1 MSNKKKNMPKWDD
14 YSIRSTA
21 YYQKQGGIYSI
32 LLTILM
38 NMRSTFRYRYINQ
51 PYMVLNYATFKCD
64 CLIYGDGKL
73 DEILA
78 NCSKEEKYTILIL
91 LLTNKHYDNKI
102 WVIQYYQTL
111 KSSGDRMFYQFDSLW
126 SRIIEDEN
134 IDLPK
139 DISLNNHSKTEKE
152 ILDNSLA
159 DEILALKA
167 NLQDAQK
174 TIEEQQKTIQNL
186 SNTTANS
193 IDKYFTLEILIDYV
207 RSRRHYHNSLQ
218 IINMIKDLLRGCND
232 KAIWDKVDAMEQ
244 EMLEK
249 DQPHSIINN
258 NNITGSNVIT
268 GLVNNPIFPI
278 GVDPIEFI
286 DSAIKEKLN
295 SL

>member
-1 MSNKKKNMPKWDD
+1 MPKWDD

-21 YYQKQGGIYSI
+21 YYQKQGGVYSI

-64 CLIYGDGKL
+64 CLICGESKL

-78 NCSKEEKYTILIL
+78 NCSTVEKYTILIL
-91 LLTNKHYDNKI
+91 LLANKNYDNKI
-102 WVIQYYQTL
+102 EVIEYCQTL
-111 KSSGDRMFYQFDSLW
+111 KSSGDRMFYQFDFLW
-126 SRIIEDEN
+126 SRLLEEEK

-139 DISLNNHSKTEKE
+139 DISLSDHSTKAKDC
-152 ILDNSLA
+152 IDNLQA

-167 NLQDAQK
+167 NLQDAQN
-174 TIEEQQKTIQNL
+174 TIEELQKTIQNL
-186 SNTTANS
+186 NNTTTNS

-232 KAIWDKVDAMEQ
+232 NEIWDKVDAMEQ

-258 NNITGSNVIT
+258 NTITGSNVIT
-268 GLVNNPIFPI
+268 GLVNNPKFPI
-278 GVDPIEFI
+278 GVDPVEFI
-286 DSAIKEKLN
+286 QSAVNEKLN

>member
-1 MSNKKKNMPKWDD
+1 MPKWDD

-64 CLIYGDGKL
+64 CLIYGDGEL

-111 KSSGDRMFYQFDSLW
+111 KSSGDKMFYQFDSLW

-134 IDLPK
+134 IDLPE

-186 SNTTANS
+186 NNTTANS

-258 NNITGSNVIT
+258 NTITGSNVIT
-268 GLVNNPIFPI
+268 GLVNNPKFPI
-278 GVDPIEFI
+278 GVDPVEFI
-286 DSAIKEKLN
+286 QSAVNEKLN

>member
-1 MSNKKKNMPKWDD
+1 MPKWDD

-268 GLVNNPIFPI
+268 GLVNNPKFPI
-278 GVDPIEFI
+278 GVDPMEFI

>member
-1 MSNKKKNMPKWDD
+1 MPKWDD

-126 SRIIEDEN
+126 SKIIENEN

-139 DISLNNHSKTEKE
+139 DISLNNYSKTEKE

-207 RSRRHYHNSLQ
+207 RSRIHYHNSLQ

-268 GLVNNPIFPI
+268 GLVNNPKFPI
-278 GVDPIEFI
+278 GVDPMEFI

>member
-1 MSNKKKNMPKWDD
+1 MPKWDD

-21 YYQKQGGIYSI
+21 YYLKQGGVYSQ

-38 NMRSTFRYRYINQ
+38 NMRSTFQHRGIRPAYVI
-51 PYMVLNYATFKCD
+51 LNSATYFCD
-64 CLIYGDGKL
+64 CYKQTGNFDK
-73 DEILA
+73 
-78 NCSKEEKYTILIL
+78 EKYECNPILDRYVILIL
-91 LLTNKHYDNKI
+91 ILSTYPDTDKQMVIDEYQLLNSFAKKYQKYFEKL
-102 WVIQYYQTL
+102 WIQV
-111 KSSGDRMFYQFDSLW
+111 
-126 SRIIEDEN
+126 
-134 IDLPK
+134 
-139 DISLNNHSKTEKE
+139 LNNKTV
-152 ILDNSLA
+152 DNSIAITSEEIKDNSQA

-186 SNTTANS
+186 NNTTANS

-268 GLVNNPIFPI
+268 GLVNNPKFPI
-278 GVDPIEFI
+278 GVDPMEFI

-295 SL
+295 SLQV

>member
-1 MSNKKKNMPKWDD
+1 MPKWDD

-21 YYQKQGGIYSI
+21 YYQKQGGVYSI

-186 SNTTANS
+186 NNTTANS
-193 IDKYFTLEILIDYV
+193 FDKYFTLEILIDYV

-268 GLVNNPIFPI
+268 GLVNNPKFPI
-278 GVDPIEFI
+278 GVDPTEFI

>member
-1 MSNKKKNMPKWDD
+1 
-14 YSIRSTA
+14 
-21 YYQKQGGIYSI
+21 
-32 LLTILM
+32 
-38 NMRSTFRYRYINQ
+38 
-51 PYMVLNYATFKCD
+51 MVLNYATFKCD

-102 WVIQYYQTL
+102 WVIQYYQAL

-134 IDLPK
+134 IDLPE

-186 SNTTANS
+186 NNTTANS